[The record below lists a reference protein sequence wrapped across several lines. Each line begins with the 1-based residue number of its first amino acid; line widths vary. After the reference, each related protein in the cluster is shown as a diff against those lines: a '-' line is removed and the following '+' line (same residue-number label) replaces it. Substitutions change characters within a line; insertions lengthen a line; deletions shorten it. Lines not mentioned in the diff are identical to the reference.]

1 MPQKQEQNI
10 SAAKEQNMNKSKQ
23 LDIATKCL
31 NALIQ
36 ELFDNGLLDIEHIT
50 MEYAF
55 NDEESE
61 YLNEIID
68 ELYND

>member
-1 MPQKQEQNI
+1 
-10 SAAKEQNMNKSKQ
+10 MNKSKQ

-31 NALIQ
+31 YALIQ